1 MCLIVVGADAHRSN
15 GFATGVW
22 TALRI
27 VAARVTHQGTKFSSR
42 SVLQSTRRSRLAAGR
57 HVCGA
62 GRTNTFRCTE
72 VARHPSDLDGFF
84 VFPATI
90 WFGVFVMAA
99 VGKQSSS
106 FDHFGVKRHL
116 HRNNLCN
123 CCCNQQTEEQ
133 LYHVKYHVFFQLII
147 IQLLGPSY
155 QGRGLVRRFLFGLN
169 VFHS

>member
-1 MCLIVVGADAHRSN
+1 MCLIVVGAYAHRRN
-15 GFATGVW
+15 GFATGIW

-42 SVLQSTRRSRLAAGR
+42 SVLQGTRGSRLATGW

-72 VARHPSDLDGFF
+72 VARHSCDLDGLF
-84 VFPATI
+84 VFPATV

-99 VGKQSSS
+99 VGEQSSS

-116 HRNNLCN
+116 HRSDLCN
-123 CCCNQQTEEQ
+123 CCCNHRTEEEMEVQ
-133 LYHVKYHVFFQLII
+133 HCCRCLSCDPGVDGGILAKVLRQE
-147 IQLLGPSY
+147 S
-155 QGRGLVRRFLFGLN
+155 
-169 VFHS
+169 